1 MSNESNLREEEVRIK
16 NSNEIRKQMGNQ
28 LLDQQK
34 INN

>member
-28 LLDQQK
+28 LLIIRK
-34 INN
+34 